1 MVAGRR
7 LGLDFGT
14 VRIGVATS
22 DPHGILVSPGN
33 YILNNQDFSQNFS
46 KLISEISPI
55 YIAIGIPKHL
65 SGNES
70 EMSNLAS
77 DFALK
82 LKELIQCDIFGIDE
96 RLSSKS
102 AAEKLRQVGK
112 NSKDG
117 KEFIDS
123 LAAAAILETAMELE
137 KSGGLGKWRL

>member
-22 DPHGILVSPGN
+22 DPNGILVSPGN

-70 EMSNLAS
+70 EMSNLVS

>member
-14 VRIGVATS
+14 VRIGVAAS
-22 DPHGILVSPGN
+22 DPHGILVSPGD
-33 YILNNQDFSQNFS
+33 YILNDNDFPQNFS

-55 YIAIGIPKHL
+55 YIAIGTPKHL

-70 EMSNLAS
+70 EMSNLV
-77 DFALK
+77 FQFVLK
-82 LKELIQCDIFGIDE
+82 LKEIIQCEIFGIDE

-102 AAEKLRQVGK
+102 AAEKLREVGK

-117 KEFIDS
+117 KELIDS
-123 LAAAAILETAMELE
+123 FAAAAILESAIELE
-137 KSGGLGKWRL
+137 KNGGLDKWRL

>member
-22 DPHGILVSPGN
+22 DPNGILVSPGN

-70 EMSNLAS
+70 EMSNLVS

-102 AAEKLRQVGK
+102 AAKKLRQVGK

>member
-22 DPHGILVSPGN
+22 DPNGILVSPGN

-70 EMSNLAS
+70 EMSNLVS
-77 DFALK
+77 DFVMK

-123 LAAAAILETAMELE
+123 LAAAAILETAIELE
-137 KSGGLGKWRL
+137 KSGGLSKWRL